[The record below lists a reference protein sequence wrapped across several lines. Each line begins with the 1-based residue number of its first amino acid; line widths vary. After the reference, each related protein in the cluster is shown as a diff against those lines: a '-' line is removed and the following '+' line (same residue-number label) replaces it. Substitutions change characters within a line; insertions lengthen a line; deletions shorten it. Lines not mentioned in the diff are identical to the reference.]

1 MIVCVIILVILFAL
15 VTALAFVCWHQ
26 ARQYNKMLE
35 EYAAMY
41 GTIDV
46 LTSKKHMLQK
56 EVDAAEILLLTKRD
70 EICRTSNSFT
80 AIQSIQQTKLA
91 ELLQSLNDEIAAKR
105 LAELEISQTVKDK
118 QQELAEIDATAKN
131 VAEILISSKNELTAI
146 SVQLT
151 SLKQQHKEATARLDD
166 ENIGRTMLF
175 TDDDIR
181 LTQTL
186 DVLKLQYPFLS
197 DAFAKIQWTNIWQ
210 VKFQAMTND
219 LLKADKQGI
228 YRIFTINNGVH
239 KSYIGQAKHIRE
251 RWSQHIKKML
261 GVERADNS
269 KLYNAVKPW
278 DAHFEIVEEC
288 SEAQLNIKERY
299 WIDYYNGVEDG
310 YNIRT

>member
-1 MIVCVIILVILFAL
+1 MLGWIIILAILLVIVSGLG
-15 VTALAFVCWHQ
+15 FVCWHQ
-26 ARQYNKMLE
+26 ALQYNKMLE
-35 EYAAMY
+35 EYATMY

-46 LTSKKHMLQK
+46 LTSKKKMLQK
-56 EVDAAEILLLTKRD
+56 EIDAAEILLLTKRN

-105 LAELEISQTVKDK
+105 LAEVEISQTVKDK

-151 SLKQQHKEATARLDD
+151 SLKQQHKEATARLDN

-175 TDDDIR
+175 TDDDVR

-186 DVLKLQYPFLS
+186 EILKLQYPFLS

-228 YRIFTINNGVH
+228 YRIFTINNGVQ

-288 SEAQLNIKERY
+288 SEAQLNTKERY

>member
-1 MIVCVIILVILFAL
+1 MVFLIIFFFVLAIACCLFG
-15 VTALAFVCWHQ
+15 VVCWKNSIQ
-26 ARQYNKMLE
+26 ANKTLE
-35 EYAAMY
+35 EYCATY
-41 GTIDV
+41 GDLDI
-46 LTSKKHMLQK
+46 LQQKIKRLQK
-56 EVDAAEILLLTKRD
+56 EIDSAETILLTKRD

-80 AIQSIQQTKLA
+80 AVQAIQQTKLA
-91 ELLQSLNDEIAAKR
+91 ELLQTLNDEIAAKR

-118 QQELAEIDATAKN
+118 QQQLEEIDTTAKN

-151 SLKQQHKEATARLDD
+151 SLKQQHKEATARLEDT
-166 ENIGRTMLF
+166 NVGRTMLF

-228 YRIFTINNGVH
+228 YRIFTINNGVQ

-288 SEAQLNIKERY
+288 AESQLNIKERY

>member
-1 MIVCVIILVILFAL
+1 MIWLDI
-15 VTALAFVCWHQ
+15 
-26 ARQYNKMLE
+26 
-35 EYAAMY
+35 
-41 GTIDV
+41 
-46 LTSKKHMLQK
+46 
-56 EVDAAEILLLTKRD
+56 ILLLVAAVAIVIAWIYWKDANIMRAKLAEYCKENNEIAELRD
-70 EICRTSNSFT
+70 RKERLKNEISAAETTLAKHRSEICRTSNSFT
-80 AIQSIQQTKLA
+80 AVQAIQQTKLA
-91 ELLQSLNDEIAAKR
+91 ELLQTLNDEIAAKR

-118 QQELAEIDATAKN
+118 QQQLEEIDTTAKN

-151 SLKQQHKEATARLDD
+151 SLKQQHKEATARLEDT
-166 ENIGRTMLF
+166 NVGRTMLF

-228 YRIFTINNGVH
+228 YRIFTINNGVQ
-239 KSYIGQAKHIRE
+239 KSYVGQAKHIRE

-288 SEAQLNIKERY
+288 SETQLNVKERY

>member
-1 MIVCVIILVILFAL
+1 MRTKNEIKKLEQQL
-15 VTALAFVCWHQ
+15 
-26 ARQYNKMLE
+26 YNKRE
-35 EYAAMY
+35 
-41 GTIDV
+41 
-46 LTSKKHMLQK
+46 
-56 EVDAAEILLLTKRD
+56 

-131 VAEILISSKNELTAI
+131 VAEILTSSKNELTSI

-166 ENIGRTMLF
+166 ASVGRVMLF
-175 TDDDIR
+175 TDDDVR

-186 DVLKLQYPFLS
+186 EVLKLQYPFLS

-228 YRIFTINNGVH
+228 YRIFTINNGVQ

-288 SEAQLNIKERY
+288 SEAQLNVKERY

>member
-1 MIVCVIILVILFAL
+1 MLGWIIILVIL
-15 VTALAFVCWHQ
+15 LAIVSVLGFVCWRQ
-26 ARQYNKMLE
+26 SLQYNKMLK
-35 EYAAMY
+35 EYSAMY

-46 LTSKKHMLQK
+46 LTSKKKMLQK
-56 EVDAAEILLLTKRD
+56 EIDAAEILLLTKRD

-80 AIQSIQQTKLA
+80 AIQTIQQTKLA

-166 ENIGRTMLF
+166 ENVGRTMLF
-175 TDDDIR
+175 TDDDVR

-186 DVLKLQYPFLS
+186 EVLKLQYPFLS

-228 YRIFTINNGVH
+228 YRIFTINNGVQ

-288 SEAQLNIKERY
+288 SEAQLNVKERY

>member
-1 MIVCVIILVILFAL
+1 MIGVVIILVIL
-15 VTALAFVCWHQ
+15 LAIISVIGIVCWKNAHRYHQ
-26 ARQYNKMLE
+26 MLE
-35 EYAAMY
+35 EYTKLY
-41 GTIDV
+41 GLKTDLEFRKQELCKEID
-46 LTSKKHMLQK
+46 TS
-56 EVDAAEILLLTKRD
+56 EFILSQRRE
-70 EICRTSNSFT
+70 EICRTNNSFS
-80 AIQSIQQTKLA
+80 AIQAIQQTKLA

-105 LAELEISQTVKDK
+105 LAKLEISQSVKDK

-166 ENIGRTMLF
+166 ENVGRTMLF
-175 TDDDIR
+175 TDDDVR

-186 DVLKLQYPFLS
+186 EVLKLQYPFLS

-228 YRIFTINNGVH
+228 YRIFTTNNGVQ
-239 KSYIGQAKHIRE
+239 KSYVGQAKHIRE

-278 DAHFEIVEEC
+278 DAHFEIIEEC
-288 SEAQLNIKERY
+288 SESQLNVKERY

>member
-1 MIVCVIILVILFAL
+1 MLPIIIILVVLL
-15 VTALAFVCWHQ
+15 VIISGLGFVCWCQ
-26 ARQYNKMLE
+26 AIQYNKTLE

-46 LTSKKHMLQK
+46 LASKKKMLQK
-56 EVDAAEILLLTKRD
+56 EIDAAEILLLTKRD

-166 ENIGRTMLF
+166 KNLGRTMSF
-175 TDDDIR
+175 TDDDVR

-186 DVLKLQYPFLS
+186 EVLKLQYPFLS
-197 DAFAKIQWTNIWQ
+197 DAFAKIQWSNIWQ

-219 LLKADKQGI
+219 LLKTDKQGI
-228 YRIFTINNGVH
+228 YRIFTINNGVQ
-239 KSYIGQAKHIRE
+239 KSYVGQAKHIRE

-278 DAHFEIVEEC
+278 DAYFEIVEEC
-288 SEAQLNIKERY
+288 AESQLNIKERY

>member
-1 MIVCVIILVILFAL
+1 MVGWIIILLVLLAIVSAL
-15 VTALAFVCWHQ
+15 GFVCWHQ
-26 ARQYNKMLE
+26 SLQYNKMLE
-35 EYAAMY
+35 EYSVTY

-46 LTSKKHMLQK
+46 LTTKKKMLQK
-56 EVDAAEILLLTKRD
+56 EIDDAEITLLTKRE
-70 EICRTSNSFT
+70 EICRTSNSFN

-118 QQELAEIDATAKN
+118 QQELAEIDITAKN
-131 VAEILISSKNELTAI
+131 IAEILISRKNELASI
-146 SVQLT
+146 SIQLT

-166 ENIGRTMLF
+166 EGVGRTMLF
-175 TDDDIR
+175 TDDDVR

-186 DVLKLQYPFLS
+186 EVLKLQYPFLS

-210 VKFQAMTND
+210 VKFQAMTDD
-219 LLKADKQGI
+219 LLKADKCGI
-228 YRIFTINNGVH
+228 YRIFTINNGVQ

-269 KLYNAVKPW
+269 KLYNTVKPW

-288 SEAQLNIKERY
+288 DEVQLNVKERY
-299 WIDYYNGVEDG
+299 WIDYYNGVENG